1 MKQIKELFEKWIQ
14 HGFSPYDVF
23 DDFLRISVISLIN
36 LNKNN
41 PEFEEN
47 EKEFQRIAKKYDG
60 DIEMFSKILSC
71 FVDKMETTK
80 ETLKDWIWEYF
91 MQEISHGEHGQFFT
105 PDHIAWFMSKITINP
120 DEQKTPSYMDCA
132 CWSSRT
138 LLQAQRG
145 KRWKSF
151 GVDIDRRCILMS
163 VLNHY
168 FYWLV
173 GWFMVWNTLT
183 NEKKEVFEVIP
194 PFIYHY

>member
-1 MKQIKELFEKWIQ
+1 MKQIKEMFEKWIQ

-105 PDHIAWFMSKITINP
+105 PDHIAWFIADATIKEKNF
-120 DEQKTPSYMDCA
+120 PSYMDCA
-132 CWSSRT
+132 CWSSRL
-138 LLQAQRG
+138 LLQAQRK
-145 KRWKSF
+145 KRWKSY

-163 VLNHY
+163 VFNHY

-173 GWFMVWNTLT
+173 GEFMVWNALM
-183 NEKKEVFEVIP
+183 NEKKEVFEVMP

>member
-80 ETLKDWIWEYF
+80 DTLKDWIWEYF
-91 MQEISHGEHGQFFT
+91 MQEISHGEHWQFFT
-105 PDHIAWFMSKITINP
+105 PDHIAWFIADATIKEKNFPSLYGLCVLKFKVITTSAKKKALKILRSGYCSI
-120 DEQKTPSYMDCA
+120 DLISFL
-132 CWSSRT
+132 SR
-138 LLQAQRG
+138 
-145 KRWKSF
+145 
-151 GVDIDRRCILMS
+151 
-163 VLNHY
+163 
-168 FYWLV
+168 
-173 GWFMVWNTLT
+173 
-183 NEKKEVFEVIP
+183 
-194 PFIYHY
+194 